1 MVLGR
6 SLVFNA
12 PTPFAMSQGATKE
25 RLRPFKPTR
34 FGRYTL
40 LRPLST
46 GGMGEIF
53 LARLEGAQGFEKLCV
68 IKKIL
73 PHLAQDKDF
82 VDRFVDEARILVKLS
97 HGNIAQVLDMG
108 LHEGAPYIALEFI
121 DGKDLRRVVARA
133 QERAL
138 QLPLSFILY
147 VATRLL
153 DALAYAHRK
162 RGDDGKDLNL
172 VHRDVSPQNILISYE
187 GEVKVID
194 FGLAKS
200 TISATRTH
208 PSIVLGKFL
217 YMSPEQAR
225 HQKADRR
232 SDLYAVGLCLYEL
245 IAGKGPFDGVAPGEL
260 MATVANPKIVPLSQ
274 VEPLCPPALSE
285 AVMKALAPDPAQ
297 RFQTAEE
304 LRGKLL
310 SILLEIDPAAGP
322 ETATRFMTE
331 AFATEYQGER
341 KLLAELSQQARAL
354 SDDVHEPEEET
365 LDPSGVASRSVTRE
379 VQPIPALTLDE
390 LPQARVTA
398 PELKSAQP
406 PVAPAVTAQALSF
419 QPTRKAPPPSSEKKA
434 PEDPGAVPSIVLS
447 QDAKLTEEVAAAA
460 APEASIVLAD
470 GLSEQAD
477 ARARTLPE
485 TRAPRG
491 GAKAEPARAK
501 SPGRT
506 TGTGLKAQARPSSPR
521 APALPEKSERRIAP
535 KATAEALPRGTP
547 PSAPSKTP
555 DQTPAPQPAAKRS
568 GSSMLVWVT
577 LPVLAIL
584 AVGGYIAWD
593 LYTDRLRAE
602 QVGKDDTEPVQVPMP
617 PSTGPEKSREVK
629 LQPDPLPIEPDDL
642 AAVPKDPKK
651 PPPPPPKTASKL
663 SPGEQKLRA
672 LKADVDQL
680 INPGEVKGLKINLMK
695 LEQQATARGNEAA
708 FTAEVNQLHEQ
719 VKAALA
725 KQSQ

>member
-1 MVLGR
+1 MVPRG

-12 PTPFAMSQGATKE
+12 RTPIIMSQGAPKE
-25 RLRPFKPTR
+25 RLRPFKPQR

-40 LRPLST
+40 LMPLST

-73 PHLAQDKDF
+73 PHLAQDRDF

-138 QLPLSFILY
+138 TLPLSFILY

-162 RGDDGKDLNL
+162 KGDEGKELNL

-200 TISATRTH
+200 TMSATHTH

-245 IAGKGPFDGVAPGEL
+245 IAGKSPFDGVAPGEL
-260 MATVANPKIVPLSQ
+260 MAAVANPKLAPLSA
-274 VEPLCPPALSE
+274 VEPLCPPALSD
-285 AVMKALAPDPAQ
+285 AVMKALAVDPAQ

-304 LRGKLL
+304 LRGRLL
-310 SILLEIDPAAGP
+310 TILLEIDPSAGP

-341 KLLAELSQQARAL
+341 KLLAELTQQARSLNEAL
-354 SDDVHEPEEET
+354 PPPDEVTLEP
-365 LDPSGVASRSVTRE
+365 AARSPTRE
-379 VQPIPALTLDE
+379 PGPPPALTLDE
-390 LPQARVTA
+390 IPQARVTA
-398 PELKSAQP
+398 PEVKAAD
-406 PVAPAVTAQALSF
+406 PVGQVQALSF
-419 QPTRKAPPPSSEKKA
+419 QPTRKAPSGPAEKRPRA
-434 PEDPGAVPSIVLS
+434 EDPSTLPSIVVAS
-447 QDAKLTEEVAAAA
+447 EARLTEQLP
-460 APEASIVLAD
+460 APEAPQASIVLDD
-470 GLSEQAD
+470 GLSEQSD

-485 TRAPRG
+485 TRSSRPSPAPVS
-491 GAKAEPARAK
+491 K
-501 SPGRT
+501 SDPLR
-506 TGTGLKAQARPSSPR
+506 KAQARTTNSGLKAPRSAARKSTARATPLESPEPSP
-521 APALPEKSERRIAP
+521 L
-535 KATAEALPRGTP
+535 
-547 PSAPSKTP
+547 KTP
-555 DQTPAPQPAAKRS
+555 DETPAEAAPRKS
-568 GSSMLVWVT
+568 GSSVLVWLA
-577 LPVLAIL
+577 LPVLAIA

-593 LYTDRLRAE
+593 VFSEKLRAE
-602 QVGKDDTEPVQVPMP
+602 RISQDADTQPVVVPTP
-617 PSTGPEKSREVK
+617 VGPERSREVK
-629 LQPDPLPIEPDDL
+629 LTADPPPPPVEPDDL
-642 AAVPKDPKK
+642 AALGKEPRKGAPPTPKVVD
-651 PPPPPPKTASKL
+651 SKL
-663 SPGEQKLRA
+663 SAGERA
-672 LKADVDQL
+672 LRTLKQDLSLLHDEAQARKFQL
-680 INPGEVKGLKINLMK
+680 PLRSLQDRVAQHG
-695 LEQQATARGNEAA
+695 AEAS
-708 FTAEVNQLHEQ
+708 FLAEVNGLHAQ
-719 VKAALA
+719 VKDALA
-725 KQSQ
+725 KQQ

>member
-1 MVLGR
+1 
-6 SLVFNA
+6 
-12 PTPFAMSQGATKE
+12 MSQGAAKE

-133 QERAL
+133 HERAL

-260 MATVANPKIVPLSQ
+260 MATVANPKIIPLSQ
-274 VEPLCPPALSE
+274 AEPLCPPALSE

-341 KLLAELSQQARAL
+341 KLLAELTQQARAL
-354 SDDVHEPEEET
+354 SDEVHEPEEET
-365 LDPSGVASRSVTRE
+365 LDPSGLSNRSVTRE
-379 VQPIPALTLDE
+379 VLPIPALTLDE
-390 LPQARVTA
+390 VPQARVTA
-398 PELKSAQP
+398 PEVKSAQP
-406 PVAPAVTAQALSF
+406 SAEAQALSF
-419 QPTRKAPPPSSEKKA
+419 QPTRKAPPPSDKKA
-434 PEDPGAVPSIVLS
+434 PEQPGALPSIVLNH
-447 QDAKLTEEVAAAA
+447 DAKMTEEVPAL
-460 APEASIVLAD
+460 PEASIVLAD

-485 TRAPRG
+485 TRAPRTNPS
-491 GAKAEPARAK
+491 AKAEPARAK

-521 APALPEKSERRIAP
+521 APALPDKNEKGDKSERRIAP

-555 DQTPAPQPAAKRS
+555 DQTPAPQPAPKKS
-568 GSSMLVWVT
+568 GSMLVWVT

-593 LYTDRLRAE
+593 VYTERLRAE
-602 QVGKDDTEPVQVPMP
+602 QVGKDDTDPVNVANPS
-617 PSTGPEKSREVK
+617 STGPERSREVK
-629 LQPDPLPIEPDDL
+629 LQPDTPAIEPDDL
-642 AAVPKDPKK
+642 VAVPKDTKK
-651 PPPPPPKTASKL
+651 PPPAPPKTTASKL

-680 INPGEVKGLKINLMK
+680 MNPSDVKGLKINLMK
-695 LEQQATARGNEAA
+695 LEQQAAARGNEAA

>member
-1 MVLGR
+1 
-6 SLVFNA
+6 
-12 PTPFAMSQGATKE
+12 MSQGAAKE
-25 RLRPFKPTR
+25 RLRPFKPQR

-147 VATRLL
+147 VTTRLL

-162 RGDDGKDLNL
+162 RGDDGKELNL

-200 TISATRTH
+200 ALSSTRTH

-225 HQKADRR
+225 HQTVDRR

-245 IAGKGPFDGVAPGEL
+245 IAGKGPFDGVSPGEL
-260 MATVANPKIVPLSQ
+260 MATVANPKILPLSQ
-274 VEPLCPPALSE
+274 AEPLCPPALSE
-285 AVMKALAPDPAQ
+285 VVMKALAADPTQ

-304 LRGKLL
+304 LRGRLL
-310 SILLEIDPAAGP
+310 TILLEIDPSAGP

-341 KLLAELSQQARAL
+341 KLLADLSEQARAL
-354 SDDVHEPEEET
+354 AEAPHVPEEET
-365 LDPSGVASRSVTRE
+365 LDPSNRSVTRE
-379 VQPIPALTLDE
+379 VAAQLPPLTLDE
-390 LPQARVTA
+390 VPQARVTA
-398 PELKSAQP
+398 PDVKTTQE
-406 PVAPAVTAQALSF
+406 PALALDKGATSQALSF
-419 QPTRKAPPPSSEKKA
+419 QPTRKGSAPPVTRA
-434 PEDPGAVPSIVLS
+434 PPEPIGTLPSIVVS
-447 QDAKLTEEVAAAA
+447 DAKMTDVVAAL
-460 APEASIVLAD
+460 EVNQSVVLDD

-485 TRAPRG
+485 TRPSKPNAAVTRPETR
-491 GAKAEPARAK
+491 K
-501 SPGRT
+501 PGRT
-506 TGTGLKAQARPSSPR
+506 TGTNLKAQTRTTNPKAEKQERV
-521 APALPEKSERRIAP
+521 EKSDVKKIPTR
-535 KATAEALPRGTP
+535 ATPDEVPAVDSTR
-547 PSAPSKTP
+547 TP
-555 DQTPAPQPAAKRS
+555 DQTPAMTQPPMAAAAKVSPKKS
-568 GSSMLVWVT
+568 GSSVLVWLAVP
-577 LPVLAIL
+577 LLAIG

-593 LYTDRLRAE
+593 QYTEKLQAQKQGE
-602 QVGKDDTEPVQVPMP
+602 GNSLQPLPATNTPKEP
-617 PSTGPEKSREVK
+617 ERSREVK
-629 LQPDPLPIEPDDL
+629 VAPDPVEAPPEQLEPEDL
-642 AAVPKDPKK
+642 AGVAKGPKK
-651 PPPPPPKTASKL
+651 PAPKPVVLPA
-663 SPGEQKLRA
+663 GELALR
-672 LKADVDQL
+672 
-680 INPGEVKGLKINLMK
+680 K
-695 LEQQATARGNEAA
+695 LEADL
-708 FTAEVNQLHEQ
+708 NQLDDAAARKFTLKVQ
-719 VKAALA
+719 VLKNDVKAQGADATFIARVNEVHNLVKAELA
-725 KQSQ
+725 KQ

>member
-1 MVLGR
+1 
-6 SLVFNA
+6 
-12 PTPFAMSQGATKE
+12 MSQGAPKE

-133 QERAL
+133 RERAL

-147 VATRLL
+147 VSTRLL

-162 RGDDGKDLNL
+162 RGDDGKELNL

-200 TISATRTH
+200 ALSATRTH

-232 SDLYAVGLCLYEL
+232 SDLYAVGLCVYEL

-285 AVMKALAPDPAQ
+285 VVMKALAPDPAQ

-304 LRGKLL
+304 LRAKLL

-322 ETATRFMTE
+322 ETTARFMTE

-341 KLLAELSQQARAL
+341 KLLAELTEQARAL
-354 SDDVHEPEEET
+354 SSDGVHEPEEET
-365 LDPSGVASRSVTRE
+365 LDPSGMPNRSTRE
-379 VQPIPALTLDE
+379 VPPMPALTLDE
-390 LPQARVTA
+390 MPQARVTA
-398 PELKSAQP
+398 PEMKSAAPPAPAGPPP
-406 PVAPAVTAQALSF
+406 PVQGLSF
-419 QPTRKAPPPSSEKKA
+419 QPTRKAPPPSGEKKP
-434 PEDPGAVPSIVLS
+434 PEAPGAVPSIVIAP
-447 QDAKLTEEVAAAA
+447 DAKLTEEVAAVPAV
-460 APEASIVLAD
+460 ESSIVLGD

-485 TRAPRG
+485 TRAPKANG
-491 GAKAEPARAK
+491 AAKAEPARAK

-506 TGTGLKAQARPSSPR
+506 TGTGLKAQARPSAPR
-521 APALPEKSERRIAP
+521 AAALTDKGDKPEKSERKTAA
-535 KATAEALPRGTP
+535 KASTEAHPRSTP
-547 PSAPSKTP
+547 PGPTKTP
-555 DQTPAPQPAAKRS
+555 DQTPAPAPALEAPPKKS
-568 GSSMLVWVT
+568 GGSMLVWIT
-577 LPVLAIL
+577 LPVLALL

-593 LYTDRLRAE
+593 VYTERLRAE
-602 QVGKDDTEPVQVPMP
+602 QVVKDDTDPVQVPTP
-617 PSTGPEKSREVK
+617 PPTGPERSREVK
-629 LQPDPLPIEPDDL
+629 LQPDPPLAVEPDEL
-642 AAVPKDPKK
+642 VGVPKDSKK
-651 PPPPPPKTASKL
+651 PQPPPPKAGTSKL
-663 SPGEQKLRA
+663 NPGEQKLRA

-680 INPGEVKGLKINLMK
+680 TNPGEVKGLKITLMK
-695 LEQQATARGNEAA
+695 LEQEAPIRGNDAA
-708 FTAEVNQLHEQ
+708 FTAEVKLLHDQ

-725 KQSQ
+725 KQAQ

>member
-1 MVLGR
+1 
-6 SLVFNA
+6 
-12 PTPFAMSQGATKE
+12 MSQGAAKE
-25 RLRPFKPTR
+25 RLRPFKPQR

-147 VATRLL
+147 VTTRLL

-162 RGDDGKDLNL
+162 RGDDGKELNL

-200 TISATRTH
+200 ALSSTRTH

-225 HQKADRR
+225 HQTVDRR

-245 IAGKGPFDGVAPGEL
+245 IAGKGPFDGVSPGEL
-260 MATVANPKIVPLSQ
+260 MATVANPKILPLSQ
-274 VEPLCPPALSE
+274 AEPLCPPALSE
-285 AVMKALAPDPAQ
+285 VVMKALAADPAQ

-304 LRGKLL
+304 LRGRLL
-310 SILLEIDPAAGP
+310 TILLEIDPSAGP

-341 KLLAELSQQARAL
+341 KLLADLSEQARAL
-354 SDDVHEPEEET
+354 GDGPHVPEEET
-365 LDPSGVASRSVTRE
+365 IDPSNRSVTRE
-379 VQPIPALTLDE
+379 VAAMPALTLDE
-390 LPQARVTA
+390 VPQARVTA
-398 PELKSAQP
+398 PEVKASPEVKTALEPALAVDKSP
-406 PVAPAVTAQALSF
+406 TPQALSF
-419 QPTRKAPPPSSEKKA
+419 QPTRKAPAPSSKPP
-434 PEDPGAVPSIVLS
+434 PEAVGTLPSIVVADS
-447 QDAKLTEEVAAAA
+447 KLTDVVAAVE
-460 APEASIVLAD
+460 PEQSSVVLDD

-485 TRAPRG
+485 TRPSKPSAAAVTKQETR
-491 GAKAEPARAK
+491 KAQA
-501 SPGRT
+501 RT
-506 TGTGLKAQARPSSPR
+506 TGTGLKAQARSTNPKAEKQDAKKAVAR
-521 APALPEKSERRIAP
+521 ATSEEPALDSSR
-535 KATAEALPRGTP
+535 
-547 PSAPSKTP
+547 TP
-555 DQTPAPQPAAKRS
+555 DQTPAMTPTPMASPKVEPKKQ
-568 GSSMLVWVT
+568 GSSMLVWLAVP
-577 LPVLAIL
+577 LLAIA
-584 AVGGYIAWD
+584 AVGGYIAYD
-593 LYTDRLRAE
+593 QYVDKMQQE
-602 QVGKDDTEPVQVPMP
+602 QKQGEANPLQALPANNPPKEP
-617 PSTGPEKSREVK
+617 ERSREVK
-629 LQPDPLPIEPDDL
+629 LTPDPVEPPPSQLEPEDL
-642 AAVPKDPKK
+642 AGVAKGTKK
-651 PPPPPPKTASKL
+651 PAPKPVAL
-663 SPGEQKLRA
+663 PAGELALR
-672 LKADVDQL
+672 
-680 INPGEVKGLKINLMK
+680 K
-695 LEQQATARGNEAA
+695 LEADL
-708 FTAEVNQLHEQ
+708 NQLDDAVARKFTLKVQ
-719 VKAALA
+719 VLKNDVKAQGADATFIARVNEVHNLVKAELA
-725 KQSQ
+725 KQ